1 MNVPLKKPAR
11 LLLPLMFIG
20 AIHTSTWG
28 QDTETARAKSKST
41 TAASQTEKSAKP
53 SKSTASAKSNSPK
66 AKSGKSTGK
75 TASAAKSGKHGLDHS
90 GRTRKGHA
98 SYYGRN
104 FYGRTMA
111 DGSKMNP
118 QSNVAASKT
127 LPLGTKAEVTNLEN
141 GKTEVVE
148 IKDRGPYVEGRIIDL
163 SPRTAEKLDIK
174 EQGVAPVAVTP
185 IEVPLPDGS
194 VKPGAASG
202 SSGNGSSAGGSGR

>member
-1 MNVPLKKPAR
+1 MPLKTPAKLILPLLFFGALHNGTWAQDTAPANAKQKNTTEAKKPDKASKPA
-11 LLLPLMFIG
+11 
-20 AIHTSTWG
+20 
-28 QDTETARAKSKST
+28 
-41 TAASQTEKSAKP
+41 KSASSGK
-53 SKSTASAKSNSPK
+53 ASASKGS
-66 AKSGKSTGK
+66 AK
-75 TASAAKSGKHGLDHS
+75 TASAQSGKPKLDHS

-98 SYYGRN
+98 SYYGRK

-141 GKTEVVE
+141 GKREVVE
-148 IKDRGPYVEGRIIDL
+148 IKDRGPYVDGRIIDL
-163 SPRTAEKLDIK
+163 SPRTAEKLDIT

-185 IEVPLPDGS
+185 IEVPQPDGS

-202 SSGNGSSAGGSGR
+202 TSGDSGASGGSGR